1 MSKKRKLPPVP
12 VDDYFEARPLLRHIR
27 VMKRVMDWIDHDPK
41 TRAFYSELHCA
52 YMDILSKE
60 LAPHALMFALAITEL
75 EDAYPEIAA
84 LVEIERGG
92 GND

>member
-1 MSKKRKLPPVP
+1 MSKKRQLPSVP

-27 VMKRVMDWIDHDPK
+27 VMKQVMDWIDEDPK
-41 TRAFYSELHCA
+41 TREFYSELHCA

-75 EDAYPEIAA
+75 ENAFPEIAA
-84 LVEIERGG
+84 LVEIERTGG
-92 GND
+92 